1 MRDECY
7 ENFKMTDTKG
17 LTDFGMREEY
27 FNLAVIGSLKLQTNF
42 ILTGVEQS
50 RIKLIK
56 TEFESKLLFENPLIN
71 DTAVKGLSDEF
82 SVNINGFYKEL
93 PKDKSFVCKIK
104 FDDAVVFWLNK
115 GELCRSKNAQ
125 IANVPESELLINLAL
140 EILENDK
147 PKYLTNYYLDGKKYD
162 ILLIKEDAG
171 VFGILKE
178 SLSHGVLVQLA
189 NLTSRVQELERK
201 RLSLD
206 LHDSVTQH
214 LSGIK
219 FLLSALKN
227 ESVKGNS
234 IISKC
239 KKAIDAAINE
249 TRMVSRNLM
258 PLKLEKKGLDLVLIE
273 LRERLELHYRV
284 QMEILNDFNFNLLS
298 TNFQLASYRIIQ
310 ELCSN
315 SIKHGKCSEIKINF
329 KSNGEKLSFHYC
341 DNGKGFDIDNYNKSR
356 MGMSNIYYRIFQ
368 FGGELDIES
377 VKKMGVN
384 YYFTFPLSKIEKL

>member
-1 MRDECY
+1 MR
-7 ENFKMTDTKG
+7 
-17 LTDFGMREEY
+17 
-27 FNLAVIGSLKLQTNF
+27 
-42 ILTGVEQS
+42 VEQS

-71 DTAVKGLSDEF
+71 DAAVKGLSDEF
-82 SVNINGFYKEL
+82 SENIINYYKDL
-93 PKDKSFVCKIK
+93 PKDKSFVCSID
-104 FDDAVVFWLNK
+104 FEDAVCFWLNS
-115 GELCRSKNAQ
+115 GEMCRSANPQ
-125 IANVPESELLINLAL
+125 MANVPESEMLFNLAL
-140 EILENDK
+140 EITEYGQPTFFSDHII
-147 PKYLTNYYLDGKKYD
+147 DDKKYD
-162 ILLIKEDAG
+162 ILIVKEEDG
-171 VFGILKE
+171 VFGMLKE

-227 ESVKGNS
+227 ESSKSNS
-234 IISKC
+234 IVSKC

-258 PLKLEKKGLDLVLIE
+258 PLKLEEKGFDVVLNE

-284 QMEILNDFNFNLLS
+284 LMTIQNDSNFGLLS
-298 TNFQLASYRIIQ
+298 NNFQLTVYRIIQ

-315 SIKHGKCSEIKINF
+315 SIKHGKCSEININF
-329 KSNGEKLSFHYC
+329 NSTGEKLDFNYC

-384 YYFTFPLSKIEKL
+384 YYFTFPLSKIEKV

>member
-1 MRDECY
+1 MR
-7 ENFKMTDTKG
+7 
-17 LTDFGMREEY
+17 
-27 FNLAVIGSLKLQTNF
+27 
-42 ILTGVEQS
+42 VEQR

-71 DTAVKGLSDEF
+71 DATFRDLSNDF
-82 SVNINGFYKEL
+82 SENIVNLYKEL
-93 PKDKSFVCKIK
+93 PKSKSFVKNM
-104 FDDAVVFWLNK
+104 DVEDAVLFWLHN
-115 GELCRSKNAQ
+115 GEIFCSKNAE
-125 IANVPESELLINLAL
+125 IINAIERDMVLKLAATVKEFGKPEYFSDYIIDDKKFDIFLL
-140 EILENDK
+140 
-147 PKYLTNYYLDGKKYD
+147 
-162 ILLIKEDAG
+162 KEEDS

-219 FLLSALKN
+219 FLLSAFEN
-227 ESVKGNS
+227 ENPKRNLIV
-234 IISKC
+234 SKC
-239 KKAIDAAINE
+239 KNAIDAAISE

-258 PLKLEKKGLDLVLIE
+258 PLKLENKGLDVVLEE
-273 LRERLELHYRV
+273 LQERLGLHYNV
-284 QMEILNDFNFNLLS
+284 KMKIFNTTEFIRLS
-298 TNFQLASYRIIQ
+298 TNFQLAVYRIIQ

-315 SIKHGKCSEIKINF
+315 SIKHGECSKINIKF
-329 KSNGEKLSFHYC
+329 SLKDNHLVFNYC

-368 FGGELDIES
+368 FDGELDVES

-384 YYFTFPLSKIEKL
+384 YYFTFPLSKIEKV